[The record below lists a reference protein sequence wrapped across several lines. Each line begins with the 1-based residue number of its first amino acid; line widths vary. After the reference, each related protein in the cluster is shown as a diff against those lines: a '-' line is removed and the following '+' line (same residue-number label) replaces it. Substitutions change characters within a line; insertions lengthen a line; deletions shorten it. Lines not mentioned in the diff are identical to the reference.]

1 MKGETPFP
9 TTGYTGPEN
18 FSDREEEAIDKLLE
32 WTDVHT
38 YYVQL
43 LCNRIYHSGN
53 KRINSLAWKEEAIR
67 IMEEIEHT
75 YYNIRNSM
83 KTLFLRLLK
92 IKWMMIRIL
101 VFCFLM
107 LATGACLEV
116 ETINQSCTV
125 VMNDGTIIEISRD
138 IRRNRKTGT
147 ITYRDENDKLWS
159 IFQED
164 YESYS
169 CGSN

>member
-1 MKGETPFP
+1 
-9 TTGYTGPEN
+9 
-18 FSDREEEAIDKLLE
+18 
-32 WTDVHT
+32 
-38 YYVQL
+38 
-43 LCNRIYHSGN
+43 
-53 KRINSLAWKEEAIR
+53 
-67 IMEEIEHT
+67 
-75 YYNIRNSM
+75 
-83 KTLFLRLLK
+83 
-92 IKWMMIRIL
+92 MMIRIL